1 MAGPTEKMHLDRR
14 VPIFPNGSS
23 IINPYDDIF
32 TAQFFNPIGTG
43 GIICRVSD
51 GTARI
56 FAKITEFPVATDC
69 QWAAESMYVL
79 LNVIIPESTTG
90 EQLQKLMEEH
100 MYEGIGILVNHPQY
114 CTVVK
119 YGDRIRFKNGSY
131 GIKAVF
137 DSKI

>member
-14 VPIFPNGSS
+14 VPIFYNGSS
-23 IINPYDDIF
+23 MINPYEYDG
-32 TAQFFNPIGTG
+32 QFFNPIGTG
-43 GIICRVSD
+43 GIVCRVNNGS
-51 GTARI
+51 ARI

-79 LNVIIPESTTG
+79 LNVIIPESTTA

-137 DSKI
+137 DSTIE